1 MVCKTPPEALV
12 EQPVV
17 AAAAPAG
24 PVADEEAPASPKAAA
39 KLFTDPVALWA
50 VMGAQAVAELSI
62 AMSCERYYW
71 HIIQKI

>member
-1 MVCKTPPEALV
+1 
-12 EQPVV
+12 
-17 AAAAPAG
+17 
-24 PVADEEAPASPKAAA
+24 VADEEAPASPKAAA

-62 AMSCERYYW
+62 AISCERYYW

>member
-17 AAAAPAG
+17 AAAALAG
-24 PVADEEAPASPKAAA
+24 PAADEEAPASPKAA

-62 AMSCERYYW
+62 AISCERYYW
-71 HIIQKI
+71 HITQKI